1 MIEYHTWASCSDIKY
16 YEVLTKVE
24 KMAIFFVRLQA
35 IFFVCVAIVAEQFF
49 YRLIYKKC
57 ICIASHI
64 NVISIQQS
72 NQQQN

>member
-1 MIEYHTWASCSDIKY
+1 
-16 YEVLTKVE
+16 
-24 KMAIFFVRLQA
+24 MAIFFVRLQA

>member
-1 MIEYHTWASCSDIKY
+1 
-16 YEVLTKVE
+16 
-24 KMAIFFVRLQA
+24 MAIFFVRLQA

-72 NQQQN
+72 NQQQNLLFNIELIKIFDLVR